1 MTAPC
6 HEFIS
11 MHAEKSKVTKAVWD
25 VVNVLGSADADDSS
39 WQIHELVSNIL

>member
-1 MTAPC
+1 MTTPHPDC

-25 VVNVLGSADADDSS
+25 VL
-39 WQIHELVSNIL
+39 